1 MLLWTS
7 LPGHLWFCSQRC
19 VPADCFLCASSSYQ
33 CLNGPSLQ
41 RCLRH
46 SPPGG
51 YCCSGLHRCRFRV
64 VFPLSQALRW
74 PLEALVSLCIRHL
87 HSCVI
92 PTGIWNSAHR
102 KLKPASS
109 PSHPFRC
116 PLSLRWR
123 SPSSLRLWGVF
134 VDMSSCLMF
143 CICSITKSSLFSLLH
158 FSSLS
163 FSVSSVSF
171 AQGRPSA
178 LLPVLLRRTPFL
190 QAGPPPS
197 EQHTDPFTLRKRV

>member
-1 MLLWTS
+1 MLLTV
-7 LPGHLWFCSQRC
+7 L
-19 VPADCFLCASSSYQ
+19 
-33 CLNGPSLQ
+33 SLQ
-41 RCLRH
+41 
-46 SPPGG
+46 G
-51 YCCSGLHRCRFRV
+51 RFS
-64 VFPLSQALRW
+64 LSQALRW
-74 PLEALVSLCIRHL
+74 PLEAPVSLCIRHL

-92 PTGIWNSAHR
+92 PTGIWNSAHP

-109 PSHPFRC
+109 PSHPFQC

-143 CICSITKSSLFSLLH
+143 CICSVTKSSLFSLLH

-178 LLPVLLRRTPFL
+178 LLPRLLRRTPFL
-190 QAGPPPS
+190 QAGPPSS